1 MEGNKK
7 IISRMH
13 TNKNITYAF
22 PVPSVSATIDGL
34 FMFVSSESSV
44 TSLLHKYAKD
54 RYIMDVIELLRSM
67 GARIEMT

>member
-1 MEGNKK
+1 
-7 IISRMH
+7 MH

-54 RYIMDVIELLRSM
+54 RYIIMDVIELLRSM